1 MSIGARNELEFAGHG
16 TEKGQDVDRRGW
28 ETYLYPILQLRYEG
42 TLGDESQEL
51 ALPAERHRHN
61 QGHEDDHLE
70 DEKGEDETVVERH
83 DGQWVVCGL
92 GWV

>member
-1 MSIGARNELEFAGHG
+1 MGHETQRG
-16 TEKGQDVDRRGW
+16 RDVDQERC
-28 ETYLYPILQLRYEG
+28 EMYLYPILQLCYGR

-51 ALPAERHRHN
+51 ALPAERHGHD

-70 DEKGEDETVVERH
+70 DEKGEDETVVKRH
-83 DGQWVVCGL
+83 GGQWVVCSL